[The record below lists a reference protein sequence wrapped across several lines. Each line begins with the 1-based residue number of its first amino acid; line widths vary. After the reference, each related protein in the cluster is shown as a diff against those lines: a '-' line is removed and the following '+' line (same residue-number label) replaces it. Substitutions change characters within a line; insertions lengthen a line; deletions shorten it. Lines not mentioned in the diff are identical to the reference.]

1 FYFRVVVKT
10 GSPHFLNIANFKRPK
25 FGEAY
30 ILTSIIMVLHNRKKF
45 DSISWKEK
53 DDMTFP
59 NRKSMVEDL
68 IEKRFY

>member
-1 FYFRVVVKT
+1 MKLPKLDTINIISLLIVVV
-10 GSPHFLNIANFKRPK
+10 
-25 FGEAY
+25 